1 MHFLSWKRT
10 NFPSDSHCIRWNR
23 IWDDGTLWGSEV
35 LLVEN
40 ADYQR
45 LFHFDYMPLVGG
57 EKAIEEPWR
66 LAASLLQIDQAERFF
81 GERGRNIALLGAKGR
96 FPLACGM
103 AAFLTLFPPFWGFV
117 PWQHTKVSQPKS
129 CK

>member
-1 MHFLSWKRT
+1 MET
-10 NFPSDSHCIRWNR
+10 
-23 IWDDGTLWGSEV
+23 GTLWGSEV

-81 GERGRNIALLGAKGR
+81 GERGRNIALLGEKGR

-103 AAFLTLFPPFWGFV
+103 GRIFDA
-117 PWQHTKVSQPKS
+117 VSALLGVCTMATYEGEPAQKLQ
-129 CK
+129 

>member
-1 MHFLSWKRT
+1 MEENQLSKAIAIVYDGT
-10 NFPSDSHCIRWNR
+10 GYG
-23 IWDDGTLWGSEV
+23 DDGTLWGSEV

-81 GERGRNIALLGAKGR
+81 GERGRNIALLGEKGR

-103 AAFLTLFPPFWGFV
+103 GRIFDAVSALLGFV